1 MTTTTQTVR
10 EIALAQP
17 SSIRVFEHYGIDF
30 CCGGR
35 RPLDE
40 ACTAGNV
47 EIDAVLAA
55 LEAAAQTPA
64 AMTEDWQKT
73 SLEAL
78 CNHIVTTHHAY
89 VMRELP
95 RLAVLA
101 VKVVRKHGDTQVEL
115 QMIQSLLAQLDAEL
129 TQHLGKEEAI
139 LFPYVVAME
148 RAIAVDAARP
158 HGCFE
163 TVSSPISMML
173 SEHDAAGALLAK
185 IRTLSHQFT
194 TPTGAC
200 PTYHAFFDGL
210 HEFEQDLHQHIHL
223 ENNILFP
230 RAIQMESAA

>member
-78 CNHIVTTHHAY
+78 CNHI
-89 VMRELP
+89 
-95 RLAVLA
+95 VLA